1 MSKRFIALMALVA
14 ALALGVAACGD
25 DDDETTAANQE
36 PVATIDTLTGVDT
49 AVTLD
54 ANFVQAL
61 TDLKVTPGVVGDAS
75 LKDGVVS
82 FPITGG
88 NVTYY
93 DPAQELRP
101 FVQGIIFHDGSG
113 LSLEAGGITVELTDF
128 VIDPATSTLT
138 GTVSVDGKVAAE
150 GALLFDLDGSTLN
163 PLQVKETKGTA
174 VLEGTTVELSA
185 DAAALLNDTFGID
198 ALQGGLVV
206 GVSEITV
213 ALPS

>member
-88 NVTYY
+88 NVTQ
-93 DPAQELRP
+93 AAKL
-101 FVQGIIFHDGSG
+101 
-113 LSLEAGGITVELTDF
+113 AGRNRTDF
-128 VIDPATSTLT
+128 Y
-138 GTVSVDGKVAAE
+138 K
-150 GALLFDLDGSTLN
+150 LLSRHN
-163 PLQVKETKGTA
+163 LQPDEYK
-174 VLEGTTVELSA
+174 
-185 DAAALLNDTFGID
+185 
-198 ALQGGLVV
+198 QR
-206 GVSEITV
+206 
-213 ALPS
+213 